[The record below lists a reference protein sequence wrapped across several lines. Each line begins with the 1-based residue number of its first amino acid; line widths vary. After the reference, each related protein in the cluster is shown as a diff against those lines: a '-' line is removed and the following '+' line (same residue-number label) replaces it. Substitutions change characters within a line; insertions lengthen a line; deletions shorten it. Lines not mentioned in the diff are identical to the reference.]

1 MQLDMHYYGTYALAR
16 AAGLAPEDCRIIS
29 TAAQFVDDNAGKD
42 TVWFKDGARLDV
54 DATAHHTYDMVA
66 NLDPED
72 QRQVWVPF
80 HFIPGNQGQEYTERL
95 ICRKDSA
102 IAREMVDHHVALS
115 AKRYYV
121 PLIGITAH
129 VYADT
134 FSHYGFSGVSSRKNR
149 IEGDSLRI
157 VNSER
162 LDDDLQQHIDDQAKK
177 FRQRYGREGGFLP
190 NIKRWWRSVKSEGAE
205 LGSGALGHGA
215 VLTFPDRP
223 YLHWEFRYENTNG
236 ENREAV
242 QTRDNPATFLEAAE
256 ALHAMFSRVR
266 ESLDNDGADT
276 GRPWGDIAERVKE
289 IIETPGRKRDRIDHW
304 QKAAQS
310 GELYAGAGEKIPAY
324 EDHDWDEQ
332 REQLAHN
339 REDSSGVLDKPVFQ
353 FYQAAAAHR
362 VYVLRDLLP
371 AHGLLAD

>member
-80 HFIPGNQGQEYTERL
+80 HFLPGNQGQEYTERL

-190 NIKRWWRSVKSEGAE
+190 NIKRWWRSVK
-205 LGSGALGHGA
+205 
-215 VLTFPDRP
+215 
-223 YLHWEFRYENTNG
+223 
-236 ENREAV
+236 
-242 QTRDNPATFLEAAE
+242 
-256 ALHAMFSRVR
+256 
-266 ESLDNDGADT
+266 
-276 GRPWGDIAERVKE
+276 
-289 IIETPGRKRDRIDHW
+289 
-304 QKAAQS
+304 
-310 GELYAGAGEKIPAY
+310 
-324 EDHDWDEQ
+324 
-332 REQLAHN
+332 
-339 REDSSGVLDKPVFQ
+339 
-353 FYQAAAAHR
+353 
-362 VYVLRDLLP
+362 
-371 AHGLLAD
+371 

>member
-1 MQLDMHYYGTYALAR
+1 MTTYSN
-16 AAGLAPEDCRIIS
+16 IS
-29 TAAQFVDDNAGKD
+29 TIKRRSSGSA
-42 TVWFKDGARLDV
+42 TGA
-54 DATAHHTYDMVA
+54 
-66 NLDPED
+66 
-72 QRQVWVPF
+72 
-80 HFIPGNQGQEYTERL
+80 
-95 ICRKDSA
+95 K
-102 IAREMVDHHVALS
+102 
-115 AKRYYV
+115 
-121 PLIGITAH
+121 
-129 VYADT
+129 
-134 FSHYGFSGVSSRKNR
+134 
-149 IEGDSLRI
+149 
-157 VNSER
+157 
-162 LDDDLQQHIDDQAKK
+162 
-177 FRQRYGREGGFLP
+177 GGFLP

-242 QTRDNPATFLEAAE
+242 QNRDNPATFLEAAE

-266 ESLDNDGADT
+266 EFLDNDGADT

-289 IIETPGRKRDRIDHW
+289 IIETPGRKRERIDHW

-310 GELYAGAGEKIPAY
+310 GDLYAGAGKQIPGY